1 MKKIK
6 LVEHCNE
13 RQIGNKFFYKKENN
27 KDINSRKPFASTYK
41 MRKKFSKRI
50 KDN

>member
-13 RQIGNKFFYKKENN
+13 RQVGNKLHYR
-27 KDINSRKPFASTYK
+27 KDNDKYINSRNPFVPTYK
-41 MRKKFSKRI
+41 THKASNKKI
-50 KDN
+50 TND